1 MDTHSPNPSTPSKSR
16 IIDYDGFTIP
26 RSPKDPQSSP
36 SRREKADPY
45 VEANKNASPWTEDA
59 KGAEGSDN
67 ETAVSN
73 EPLSSETRSPFKKP
87 TTPAHPSADISRS
100 LTIGDDDS
108 KSRQSR
114 LSVGDSSSIHT
125 TDSNDDRRMSDK
137 VKKAWKEVRGQNN
150 LDPLEQWMVK
160 HSGGTFVEKPRVPPI
175 PSLRDDS
182 DEQ

>member
-1 MDTHSPNPSTPSKSR
+1 MDTHPPNPSTPSKSR
-16 IIDYDGFTIP
+16 VIDYDGFTIS

-36 SRREKADPY
+36 SRREKPGPHA
-45 VEANKNASPWTEDA
+45 EANKKASSWTEDA
-59 KGAEGSDN
+59 KGVEGPDN

-73 EPLSSETRSPFKKP
+73 EPPSSETQSPYKKP
-87 TTPAHPSADISRS
+87 MATPSSDISRG
-100 LTIGDDDS
+100 LTISDDDS
-108 KSRQSR
+108 KSRQNR

-125 TDSNDDRRMSDK
+125 ADSNDDRRMSDK

-175 PSLRDDS
+175 TSFRDDS